1 MALESNGSLFLAPL
15 PAGLVSGILAGG
27 MFFALTPE
35 ATC

>member
-1 MALESNGSLFLAPL
+1 MALESNGGLILAPL

-27 MFFALTPE
+27 MFFALPSE